1 MPVSLK
7 DELAASKML
16 VDLLEKAEQTRQFYQ
31 GLRLPLPD
39 ALRRL
44 LGSNGTGLETGT
56 GSAAS
61 FKLPAM
67 PPEAGDDWAWILVK
81 ECSPGTLIKVLLRQP
96 KTALRS
102 KELFERI
109 NALDVVASLG
119 TVSNAAVRLETQE
132 VITRDPQGAW
142 TLAKSDEAGILYE
155 GYVWGPQSIFTV
167 HELAAHRREAILQ
180 ILRKWPGGLQ
190 MVQLTEH
197 LRQLEWLRAPVN
209 KDLVK
214 ADLDRL
220 QGEGKV
226 RRALGHS
233 KKWVLATQD

>member
-1 MPVSLK
+1 
-7 DELAASKML
+7 ML

-44 LGSNGTGLETGT
+44 IGSKGVGATSE
-56 GSAAS
+56 

-67 PPEAGDDWAWILVK
+67 PPEATDDWTWIPLAESSPVTLVRA
-81 ECSPGTLIKVLLRQP
+81 LLRVA
-96 KTALRS
+96 TAPLKS
-102 KELFERI
+102 KELYEQANAMGI
-109 NALDVVASLG
+109 NVSLG
-119 TVSNAAVRLETQE
+119 TISNAAVRLETQQ
-132 VITRDPQGAW
+132 IIRRDDDGAW
-142 TLAKSDEAGILYE
+142 LIAKPDQAGVILE
-155 GYVWGPQSIFTV
+155 EHMWGPQSIFTAQ
-167 HELAAHRREAILQ
+167 ELAAHRREAVLQ
-180 ILRKWPGGLQ
+180 ILGKWPGGLQ

-220 QGEGKV
+220 QGENRV

-233 KKWVLATQD
+233 KKWVLVLEGG